1 MSYII
6 LVPQFDIPVNS
17 PGLNSHNTML
27 KLTRK
32 LEYALIALCHM
43 QNTRDTFIS
52 AKEIAAIYLIPQEVL
67 AKILQQMTKLN
78 YIKAI
83 KGPMGGYRMRNGLT
97 KISLTQFIEDMEG
110 PIGIADCTIN
120 SDCTQLDNC
129 NIRMPIKQINSNIR
143 AIFNGISMSD
153 ITS

>member
-1 MSYII
+1 
-6 LVPQFDIPVNS
+6 
-17 PGLNSHNTML
+17 ML

-52 AKEIAAIYLIPQEVL
+52 AKEIAAIYLIPQELL
-67 AKILQQMTKLN
+67 AKILQQMTQLN

-83 KGPMGGYRMRNGLT
+83 QGPMGGYRMRNSLT

-110 PIGIADCTIN
+110 PIGIVDCTIN

-143 AIFNGISMSD
+143 AIFNGISMGD